1 LTSLTIIFFTRIAP
15 RTKSKGAPDQHSTHL
30 LLLLTHASPRIKSK
44 ELHRYVLQIYY
55 FINQVFKSFCSS
67 AGIIKQKKIFFLN
80 SRATG
85 PKSTRGLGHQ
95 RPSRPGSHGTRLARR
110 GPAAYSRGPQAS
122 EAGPGAAPAR
132 RLEHARLARHLA
144 VRAQRS
150 TVARPVASAQWP
162 DDEKVFPH
170 DIVAIPHT
178 GPARKYRWQGIGAGR
193 RRGGRS
199 HRCAVAVLGGFG
211 VRGNQPRFGKLFRG
225 GWVLRDLRKRTKGV

>member
-1 LTSLTIIFFTRIAP
+1 
-15 RTKSKGAPDQHSTHL
+15 
-30 LLLLTHASPRIKSK
+30 
-44 ELHRYVLQIYY
+44 
-55 FINQVFKSFCSS
+55 
-67 AGIIKQKKIFFLN
+67 LN

-110 GPAAYSRGPQAS
+110 GPTAYSRGPQAS

-132 RLEHARLARHLA
+132 RLEHARLTRHLA
-144 VRAQRS
+144 MRAQRS

-178 GPARKYRWQGIGAGR
+178 GPTRKYRWQGIGAGR

-199 HRCAVAVLGGFG
+199 HRCAVAVPGGFG
-211 VRGNQPRFGKLFRG
+211 GRGNRPRFGKLFPRWVGAPGPAQEDERRVRQLGTDRAAGTEVRHDRG
-225 GWVLRDLRKRTKGV
+225 GLPEEGSGGGADKMKGMCLLL